1 MKDIYCSYY
10 TESDDI
16 TSYMARK
23 LGIKDSDLVLEP
35 SAGEG
40 IFIDELLKHKVP
52 VRIDALDINEE
63 AINVLHKKYSDNP
76 NITVRLTDTLFDE
89 ELDKY
94 TVSELWLK
102 NTDVLLDEQL
112 DIFDQIG
119 GHYDKVIGNLS
130 YRAWQDYDRRE
141 LWKKK

>member
-40 IFIDELLKHKVP
+40 IFIDELL
-52 VRIDALDINEE
+52 I
-63 AINVLHKKYSDNP
+63 
-76 NITVRLTDTLFDE
+76 F
-89 ELDKY
+89 
-94 TVSELWLK
+94 
-102 NTDVLLDEQL
+102 LL
-112 DIFDQIG
+112 
-119 GHYDKVIGNLS
+119 
-130 YRAWQDYDRRE
+130 
-141 LWKKK
+141 